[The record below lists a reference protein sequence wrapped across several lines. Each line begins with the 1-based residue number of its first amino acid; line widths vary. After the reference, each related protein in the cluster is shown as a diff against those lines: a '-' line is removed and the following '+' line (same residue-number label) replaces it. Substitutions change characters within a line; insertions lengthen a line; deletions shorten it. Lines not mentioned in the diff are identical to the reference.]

1 MEEIQQFDSSKSFCG
16 TALDGHPLI
25 SAIFSKWQQD
35 GFAVVFMELL
45 KVRGNVKSIAP
56 GITSNGLQSPT
67 AAIFV
72 QSPNSCPK
80 HCFQLKQCFGS
91 LLQLKVQHWANIQA
105 LFSTK

>member
-1 MEEIQQFDSSKSFCG
+1 MEEIQQFDSSKSFCV

-35 GFAVVFMELL
+35 GFPVVFMELL

-72 QSPNSCPK
+72 QSPNSCML
-80 HCFQLKQCFGS
+80 FWITAS
-91 LLQLKVQHWANIQA
+91 AESTA
-105 LFSTK
+105 LGKYSGFV

>member
-1 MEEIQQFDSSKSFCG
+1 MEEIQQFNLSKSFCG

-72 QSPNSCPK
+72 QSPNSCML
-80 HCFQLKQCFGS
+80 FWITAS
-91 LLQLKVQHWANIQA
+91 AESTA
-105 LFSTK
+105 LGKYSGFV

>member
-16 TALDGHPLI
+16 PALDGHPLI

-72 QSPNSCPK
+72 QSPNSCML
-80 HCFQLKQCFGS
+80 FWITAS
-91 LLQLKVQHWANIQA
+91 AESTA
-105 LFSTK
+105 LGKYSGFV

>member
-45 KVRGNVKSIAP
+45 KVRGNVNSIAP

-72 QSPNSCPK
+72 QSPNSCML
-80 HCFQLKQCFGS
+80 FWITAS
-91 LLQLKVQHWANIQA
+91 AESTA
-105 LFSTK
+105 LGKYSGFV